1 MKLHWKINLV
11 VNMWLT
17 LLLATSNLI
26 TLEYAP
32 YSRINFVVTI
42 VLLSVL
48 GAMNLGMIIY
58 HISKRLTT
66 LDAFS
71 RFLRR

>member
-11 VNMWLT
+11 LNIWLT
-17 LLLATSNLI
+17 LFLATSNLL
-26 TLEYAP
+26 TLNYPPMEGV
-32 YSRINFVVTI
+32 NFVLTI
-42 VLLSVL
+42 VLLSSMGV
-48 GAMNLGMIIY
+48 MNLGMVIY

-66 LDAFS
+66 LDVFA